1 MVFSKGGEE
10 ANKGTRNN
18 AGYAIFRPGNQ
29 EVPNDEYNWDHGD
42 SGENG
47 QGRRQRLTHCN
58 NIILKG
64 IQAQGRKKPVNWNK
78 IKEISQ
84 DPTEN
89 PFGIPRA
96 PWGSLQI

>member
-42 SGENG
+42 SGESG
-47 QGRRQRLTHCN
+47 QGEETE
-58 NIILKG
+58 
-64 IQAQGRKKPVNWNK
+64 V
-78 IKEISQ
+78 
-84 DPTEN
+84 DP
-89 PFGIPRA
+89 
-96 PWGSLQI
+96 L